1 MTDATE
7 ILEPEPSGPPIFELD
22 RLHCTEE
29 ELNAVQR
36 DEMEAYF
43 GSFNG
48 WVDVTKT
55 DGYWKLSDQHRE
67 EWVARVALRKKA
79 EPKKGEEAA

>member
-7 ILEPEPSGPPIFELD
+7 ILEPEPSGPPIFD

-29 ELNAVQR
+29 ELNALQQA
-36 DEMEAYF
+36 EMIAYLESLGTF
-43 GSFNG
+43 T
-48 WVDVTKT
+48 DPTKT
-55 DGYWKLSDQHRE
+55 DEYWKLSDQHRE
-67 EWVARVALRKKA
+67 EWVSRVALRKKA